1 MHRRLNLL
9 RLVEGSK
16 RVAIATGGTSGHI
29 FPALASA
36 HGYRHH
42 CLAEVLFFTTTIEE
56 ADLIERHGYPCIVI
70 HGSPVARQ
78 KLRRKV
84 QAVANVGIGCLQA
97 FAVFR
102 SFKPDI
108 VIGFGSYATAGPIL
122 AARMMG
128 IKTAIHESNI
138 MPGLANKV
146 LGPYVDRIYLG
157 FKDAARHFPRR
168 KTLVTGNPVRP
179 ELADAEI
186 SAKEAPNGGRPAR
199 ILVTGGSSGSHFLN
213 VEVPPM
219 LDDLVARGISIEV
232 MHQSGAG
239 EDELVRHLYDEIGL
253 KASVTPY
260 IEDMLATYRW
270 ADFAITCAGAATLAE
285 LATVGL
291 PALMI
296 PLQCAAAQHQI
307 QNAIA
312 FAQHSGWWLSEEDW
326 DRATIAEKLAAILTR
341 PSLWT
346 QMSIG
351 AKACAGS
358 DAIRIMAADFELLTG
373 KKHGPEIPAPV
384 RSS

>member
-9 RLVEGSK
+9 HLVKGSK

-29 FPALASA
+29 SPALASA
-36 HGYRHH
+36 HGYRHRS
-42 CLAEVLFFTTTIEE
+42 LAEVLFFTTTTEE
-56 ADLIERHGYPCIVI
+56 ADMIERHGYPCIVI

-78 KLRRKV
+78 KLRRKIL
-84 QAVANVGIGCLQA
+84 AVANVGIGCMQA
-97 FAVFR
+97 FGVFR

-157 FKDAARHFPRR
+157 FKDAAGHFPRG

-179 ELADAEI
+179 ELAYAEL
-186 SAKEAPNGGRPAR
+186 SAKEAPDGIRPAR
-199 ILVTGGSSGSHFLN
+199 VLITGGSSGSHFLN
-213 VEVPPM
+213 VEVPP
-219 LDDLVARGISIEV
+219 LLNALVARGVSIEV

-239 EDELVRHLYDEIGL
+239 EDELVRRLYDEIGMN
-253 KASVTPY
+253 ASVTPY
-260 IEDMLATYRW
+260 IEDMLAAYRW

-285 LATVGL
+285 LATIGL

-307 QNAIA
+307 HNAIA
-312 FAQHSGWWLSEEDW
+312 FAQHSGWWLTEENWNRD
-326 DRATIAEKLAAILTR
+326 AIAEKLAAILTH

-346 QMSIG
+346 QMSLG
-351 AKACAGS
+351 AKECAGS
-358 DAIRIMAADFELLTG
+358 DAAQIMAADFELLTG
-373 KKHGPEIPAPV
+373 MKRRHEMPAPV